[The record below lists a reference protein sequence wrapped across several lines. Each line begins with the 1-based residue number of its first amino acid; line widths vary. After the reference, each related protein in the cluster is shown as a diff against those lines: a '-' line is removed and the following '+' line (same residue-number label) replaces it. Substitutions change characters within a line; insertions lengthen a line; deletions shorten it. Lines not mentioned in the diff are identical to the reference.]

1 MSSFW
6 TAVREFIAEPLRE
19 AREEQLRH
27 LHSEKGGQL
36 DGQTMVML
44 VSVAV
49 LLTLQNYYVTSGSSP
64 VESPIRRWLESCFA
78 LVPALR
84 YDDRAHCSARLLP
97 ARVLRAVR
105 GR

>member
-1 MSSFW
+1 MTPLW
-6 TAVREFIAEPLRE
+6 PAVREFIAQPLRE

-27 LHSEKGGQL
+27 LHSEEGGKL

-64 VESPIRRWLESCFA
+64 IE
-78 LVPALR
+78 
-84 YDDRAHCSARLLP
+84 LP
-97 ARVLRAVR
+97 RISSI
-105 GR
+105 